1 MKKPDKPDKPD
12 KPTNP
17 DKPTKPDKPVKP
29 DKPAKPSK
37 PAKPKKPAV
46 SVPVEQV
53 RANVP
58 KTGDE
63 NHMGLYGGMLVL
75 AAAGAAVLLR
85 LRRKSGK

>member
-1 MKKPDKPDKPD
+1 MK
-12 KPTNP
+12 
-17 DKPTKPDKPVKP
+17 KPDKPVKP
-29 DKPAKPSK
+29 DKPTKPTKPTKPNKPSRPAGPVKPTK
-37 PAKPKKPAV
+37 PAA
-46 SVPVEQV
+46 SVPAEQV
-53 RANVP
+53 KANVP

>member
-12 KPTNP
+12 KPTKP
-17 DKPTKPDKPVKP
+17 DKPVKPTKPDKP
-29 DKPAKPSK
+29 ARPSK

-53 RANVP
+53 KANVP